1 MKDILQIIALILG
14 FLGCGSA
21 VLSLHSHYW
30 KVSSNDGSVIVT
42 SNIYEN
48 LWMSCADDSTGTFNC
63 WDFQSMLALPGY
75 IQACR
80 ALMITSIV
88 LGTFGLMATLV
99 GMQCS
104 KIGGENYIMKG
115 RIVGAGGVF
124 FILQGLCTMIAVSW
138 YAFNITQE
146 FFDPLYQGIK
156 YEIGEGLYIGWS
168 SATMALCGG
177 SCLLFSCGLCNPEEK
192 KSHPQNIR
200 SYSYQPQSNN
210 MVQTAST
217 TSNVPFSQFGL
228 NAYV

>member
-1 MKDILQIIALILG
+1 MKDILQIIALFLG

-21 VLSLHSHYW
+21 VLSLLSYYW
-30 KVSSNDGSVIVT
+30 KVSSDDDSVIIT
-42 SNIYEN
+42 SSIFEN

-88 LGTFGLMATLV
+88 LGTFGLVATLV

-115 RIVGAGGVF
+115 RIAGAGGVF

-146 FFDPLYQGIK
+146 FFDPLYPGIK

-168 SATMALCGG
+168 SAILALCGG
-177 SCLLFSCGLCNPEEK
+177 SCLLFSCGLCSTEEK
-192 KSHPQNIR
+192 KSHLQNFR
-200 SYSYQPQSNN
+200 SYSNQPQSRH

-217 TSNVPFSQFGL
+217 TSDVPSNQYRL